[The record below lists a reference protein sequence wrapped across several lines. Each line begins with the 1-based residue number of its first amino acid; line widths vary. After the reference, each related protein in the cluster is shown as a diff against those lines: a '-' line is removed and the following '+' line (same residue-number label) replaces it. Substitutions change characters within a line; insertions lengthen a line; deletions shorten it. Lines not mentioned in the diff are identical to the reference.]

1 MSQKPSPVS
10 SELQDLVIQSFGFR
24 LSQLQDRSSQDYFTQ
39 SRIFLL
45 KEWLK
50 QEPDLTTLPDG
61 SSILAQLF
69 QSSPVD
75 ALEWWRIRGGEAW
88 IGSPATGTTDHPW
101 FQVLSRI
108 HHSPSRFDNDKGPV
122 FRWPKELE
130 PFKAELRQFLEDALE
145 HAMPLREGDT
155 PPKAGKGSP
164 DWNAQAKVV
173 RFLTE
178 DCSLFSAAEKTAWLF
193 KHRGMLVMED
203 REFPRWVSNAAFTP
217 ATLVWTVAD
226 YRSPPQQ
233 TSLLK
238 VWQAQSREPS
248 AERVLPW
255 LEKHGVD
262 ILPFQQNILTR
273 EVDAAGDWAQVKKA
287 VEAVPGGWSYQRSG
301 SVRLQWQSCLCDHPE
316 FLRDLLGDP
325 PTQSVLKKV
334 SDAGVGIWSA
344 LALGMERAKAD
355 GRPIEWPSMKDIER
369 LMEQVPL
376 QLSCGDYLETPLLF
390 RVREATP
397 PWWETFFRRTLA
409 QAPEAWVG
417 APDAQQA
424 IWASSLLVNLLVKQA
439 TNGTQRER
447 TAEQLLLL
455 ARAAKEHPEVLT
467 PQTHAVVW
475 LAQKFLAS
483 GHSLKTDVSH
493 FLAQDWPEPS
503 AADVGWIEP
512 MMASTPKPSASHPT
526 LSSLQALAKWARLS
540 RTLEQAPE
548 KSKPRL

>member
-1 MSQKPSPVS
+1 MPKTSLPAP
-10 SELQDLVIQSFGFR
+10 SELHALLEQSFSIQMHQVQG
-24 LSQLQDRSSQDYFTQ
+24 SAADYLAK
-39 SRIFLL
+39 SRVFLL
-45 KEWLK
+45 KQWLK
-50 QEPDLTTLPDG
+50 EEPGAVALPDG
-61 SSILAQLF
+61 TSILARLF
-69 QSSPVD
+69 QGTPVHALDWWRLQGAAAWAPTEGTPHPLMAVLAKLQRSSPRSD
-75 ALEWWRIRGGEAW
+75 DKL
-88 IGSPATGTTDHPW
+88 PL
-101 FQVLSRI
+101 FQ
-108 HHSPSRFDNDKGPV
+108 
-122 FRWPKELE
+122 WPKELE
-130 PFKAELRQFLEDALE
+130 PFKAELRQFLEDALAR
-145 HAMPLREGDT
+145 AMPLREGDT

-173 RFLTE
+173 HFLTE
-178 DCSLFSAAEKTAWLF
+178 DCSLFSAAEKTAWLL
-193 KHRGMLVMED
+193 KHHGMLVMED
-203 REFPRWVSNAAFTP
+203 RAFPRWVSNAAFTP

-238 VWQAQSREPS
+238 VWQAQSREPN
-248 AERVLPW
+248 AEQVLPW
-255 LEKHGVD
+255 LEKHGVN

-273 EVDAAGDWAQVKKA
+273 AVDAAGDWAQVKKA

-301 SVRLQWQSCLCDHPE
+301 NVRLQWQSCLCDHPE
-316 FLRDLLGDP
+316 FLHDLLGDP
-325 PTQSVLKKV
+325 PTQSVLRKV

-344 LALGMERAKAD
+344 LALGLERVKAN
-355 GRPIEWPSMKDIER
+355 GQAIEWPSMKDIER

-376 QLSCGDYLETPLLF
+376 QLSSGDYLETPLLF

-397 PWWETFFRRTLA
+397 PWWETFFRRTIA

-424 IWASSLLVNLLVKQA
+424 LWASSLLVNLLVKQA

-493 FLAQDWPEPS
+493 FLAQEWPEPS
-503 AADVGWIEP
+503 AADVAWIEP
-512 MMASTPKPSASHPT
+512 MMASIPKPSASHPT
-526 LSSLQALAKWARLS
+526 LSSLQALARWARLS
-540 RTLEQAPE
+540 RALEEAPQ